1 MVESCHTKERN
12 MKRSHIIYALILT
25 LCLSLFAGCGNASR
39 QETDIHA
46 GQVKVYNGSREV
58 WITPEEGVAVN
69 SLKSDDFVLSEDG
82 RPVYTGDEFKIA
94 YGVDVSSWQG
104 EIDWQQVKDSGI
116 DFAILRVGARGYGVE
131 TGNIVGDTSF
141 EKNYAEAKAAG
152 LEIGVYFF
160 SQATNAAE
168 AIEEARFVKD
178 CLAGKNISLPVY
190 FDWEHIDYDTARTQ
204 GLSGKEITDC
214 AVAFCKEIRLM
225 GYTAGVY
232 MYAGIAYYDYELD
245 RLSDYEFWCAS
256 VGDYPFFYYAHN
268 MWQYSYKG
276 TVPGIST
283 DCDMNVM
290 FIR

>member
-1 MVESCHTKERN
+1 
-12 MKRSHIIYALILT
+12 MKRSHIIYALILA
-25 LCLSLFAGCGNASR
+25 LCLSIFVGCGTASR

-46 GQVKVYNGSREV
+46 GQVKVFNGSREV

-69 SLKSDDFVLSEDG
+69 TLKSDDFVLSEDG
-82 RPVYTGDEFKIA
+82 RPVYTGDELKTA
-94 YGVDVSSWQG
+94 YGVDVSAWQG

-178 CLAGKNISLPVY
+178 CLAGKDISLPVY

-214 AVAFCKEIRLM
+214 AVAFCEEIRLM

-232 MYAGIAYYDYELD
+232 MYAGIAYYDYEID
-245 RLSDYEFWCAS
+245 RLDDYEFWCAS
-256 VGDYPFFYYAHN
+256 VGDYPFFYYEHN
-268 MWQYSYKG
+268 MWQYSCKG